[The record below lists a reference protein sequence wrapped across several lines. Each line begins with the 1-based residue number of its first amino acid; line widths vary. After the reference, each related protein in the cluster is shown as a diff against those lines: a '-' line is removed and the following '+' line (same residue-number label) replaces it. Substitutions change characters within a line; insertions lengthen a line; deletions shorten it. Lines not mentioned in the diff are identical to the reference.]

1 MGWTRANR
9 HAGRTTSRK
18 MKDFAVTITLT
29 TRYGRMTA
37 MKWYPAV
44 LSSLLLGFLPV
55 LQLHALETDTFHVTD
70 LTGHLP
76 PATHHV
82 RRIRRLW

>member
-1 MGWTRANR
+1 MGWTRANH

-37 MKWYPAV
+37 MKRYPAV
-44 LSSLLLGFLPV
+44 LSTLHLGFPMCGYQAEEWV
-55 LQLHALETDTFHVTD
+55 AAF
-70 LTGHLP
+70 
-76 PATHHV
+76 
-82 RRIRRLW
+82 RRQGLISLWPNWGRIMSSGA